1 MDDFKGFKTS
11 MEEKTTDM
19 VEMAREVELEVKPE
33 NRTEVLQSHNKTV
46 MNEELLLMD
55 EQRWNVL
62 LVKMQ

>member
-46 MNEELLLMD
+46 MKEELLLMD

>member
-1 MDDFKGFKTS
+1 

-33 NRTEVLQSHNKTV
+33 NTAEVLQSHNKTV

-62 LVKMQ
+62 LVKMQWILLK

>member
-11 MEEKTTDM
+11 VEEKTTDM

-33 NRTEVLQSHNKTV
+33 NTTKVLQSRNKTV
-46 MNEELLLMD
+46 MNEELLPMD

>member
-1 MDDFKGFKTS
+1 VDDFKGFKTS
-11 MEEKTTDM
+11 VEEKTTDM